1 MQEFDCRNFWP
12 LNGFWEAPLSPLS
25 HVLRNS
31 YPSVLRKKHSV
42 FPVKRQQRDVSLA
55 LTMGRSLGSAWTL
68 SARSNM
74 WRPVSA
80 KPQLS
85 SVVIGDD
92 QLPLYWEWSSSTN
105 SHCNPCFFSGDSILF
120 SIIHY
125 GTGWPGSQFSLGPKF
140 RDGWCLSHY
149 SIGRGP

>member
-1 MQEFDCRNFWP
+1 M
-12 LNGFWEAPLSPLS
+12 
-25 HVLRNS
+25 
-31 YPSVLRKKHSV
+31 

-92 QLPLYWEWSSSTN
+92 QLPLYWE
-105 SHCNPCFFSGDSILF
+105 
-120 SIIHY
+120 
-125 GTGWPGSQFSLGPKF
+125 
-140 RDGWCLSHY
+140 
-149 SIGRGP
+149 